1 MSWDGIDRRG
11 DKMNEKFDRIVERL
25 IVIEQEIKSHTNR
38 LDEFKAD
45 RAVDRKTLEDLKN
58 TNLKTQTIIGAVVF
72 VLTGLWAIISTFKE
86 GILHWLAK

>member
-38 LDEFKAD
+38 LDEFKID

-72 VLTGLWAIISTFKE
+72 VLTGLWAIITTFKE
-86 GILHWLAK
+86 SILHWLAK